1 MEVKM
6 IKLTKLNDDEFYINP
21 YQIEKIECHP
31 DTTITMMNGHV
42 YVVKES
48 IDEVKK
54 KVVELN
60 KEIFGK

>member
-1 MEVKM
+1 M

-42 YVVKES
+42 YVVKEK
-48 IDEVKK
+48 IEDLIQ
-54 KVVELN
+54 KVIEFN
-60 KEIFGK
+60 RKIFSTSN